1 MKTLELKKSVF
12 IFRWGAIRLQVHE
25 LSVMYSTNRSG
36 VLSWP
41 FCLQRT
47 FAQVSQTLLSL
58 YWTILIFCSSL
69 FQLKVG
75 SHRKDSCSCCFWRNL
90 GTEDLVRFFLHCT
103 LLHCTCYV
111 NGYFRFVKNKLTG
124 SILILFTFGFLARL
138 TVIDS
143 MVLKEKQRD
152 RQYVNSGDK
161 QYWLKGIQI
170 SRNNFFHEWKCFTYP
185 VWLHLVQLI

>member
-90 GTEDLVRFFLHCT
+90 GTEDLVRFFFYTALCCT
-103 LLHCTCYV
+103 VLATWMATSDLSRTNLLV
-111 NGYFRFVKNKLTG
+111 PFSSFLRLDSWLASRSLTAW
-124 SILILFTFGFLARL
+124 S
-138 TVIDS
+138 
-143 MVLKEKQRD
+143 
-152 RQYVNSGDK
+152 
-161 QYWLKGIQI
+161 
-170 SRNNFFHEWKCFTYP
+170 
-185 VWLHLVQLI
+185 